1 MKEIKST
8 KIMSK
13 LFLLLFILTVT
24 SLNAIIINTDAFNSN
39 SDGWTGGTYNST
51 YDRYIVTK
59 DTTAQKEYNLNSAY
73 ALKNVIISFDVGV
86 YGGWET
92 ADSLNIIVNGVKTTF
107 HQTDGTYQY
116 SVNAVVYPDSTLSV
130 KVNPDTSASG
140 EDIWIDNIVITMIT
154 ADAINDTYTMVKNT
168 SLTGYVLSNDIGPT
182 LNVTSHTNPSHGT
195 VSIASNGTFTYTPY
209 ANYMGSDSFNYT
221 ITDLNGYT
229 DTATVNLTVTD
240 VITSG
245 YRNFSLRKQLYT
257 KGDMKT
263 IGNTVLVPPT
273 TQNSTICNSYTN
285 GPFTADA
292 PNTNDTYY
300 LCGYNADTTTAGL
313 TNSTTSELK
322 LPTGAKVIWAGLYWQ
337 GIVANGNWSTNM
349 TVKIRREEGSNTYNN
364 VTPDRLDYLQ
374 DAGASG
380 YTSYSAFADVSQYFG
395 EGKWNDGNYTIANVP
410 VYEGKI
416 DNLGSYGA
424 WTLVVAYTNADDPNE
439 KFRSFSIFDGW
450 KVIDSANPNVN
461 VDVTGFYTP
470 NQANIE
476 AKTSVFAAEGDK
488 HISGDVLNTTNYNTG
503 ASVTLAT
510 VTNNTFNSSI
520 SGGDARTPYAINNN
534 GIDIQ
539 TFAIGDYLKPKQATM
554 RFTFTSSQDR
564 YWPSMIAFSTEL
576 YVPKFCYDY
585 GYQQN
590 GLPFTEENNGTAMPY
605 ITGFLPNTSDIN
617 VSLYIRNQET
627 SDVQANNI
635 KLNITDIS
643 ASELIYKRNTVG
655 ITFPGEFTP
664 TYKTDAAWPLSVG
677 DTYIRNIPLGDM
689 GSKDYAYTYYTLQPQ
704 TIGNIHTPIV
714 GTFSYDLMI
723 PQPDGTTLTLPYTST
738 VGGVNLPMC
747 SGENFSYTP
756 EWGIFSVVDAGLYD
770 SATNAN
776 NTIGKKYYDLTT
788 QVAKRPGNFR
798 VASFDPASL
807 DTPKPVTTIVAVEL
821 IDASQFHDVDAA
833 CREPSSAISP
843 RVWMGFENNV
853 SQINFNAATI
863 QNAINTG
870 MVSDVITGQPSPIT
884 LASDFFKTATSNAA
898 FRVTFNTL
906 ADQNDSLIHI
916 QKTTSGIRIDNFSN
930 IHQVYPHCQQYVI
943 NPNNSGTTNLTS
955 VACSDNGNNST
966 YKDVAICMECLYGA
980 RTQVLCSRDNF
991 AIRPESYTVTLRDV
1005 NQTNHSIT
1013 QVFAPGYNGV
1023 VTPNSGR
1030 VNVASGYNYL
1040 YDINATNHK
1049 DNTAIQGY
1057 TRYFGTGGEDYNIT
1071 LVWEPTTT
1079 KTGCNDTDS
1088 KPQSF
1093 NLINGTVSAEGN
1105 LSQIGEYRLNI
1116 SDKTWTAVDWDP
1128 NMQTH
1133 QTGAHFLAATE
1144 CAANNNDVPLEASV
1158 VTLSG
1163 ISLSNLVGCDISST
1177 HDNIENSLKYRDY
1190 LLTFHP
1196 YKFDM
1201 STIGFGTGII
1211 PNTIGAGGD
1220 GFVYMSDISR
1230 DDSMNMSMRSTG
1242 NISASGYDNIV
1253 NTNFVTDCYATGLN
1267 LSMTSKNNLTHP
1279 QGAAYQIRFSD
1290 YNSSTMIPAN
1300 LIYDS
1305 NATNINTAALTMPLI
1320 SIADGNYTKSTR
1332 GSLATVSRF
1341 NYDRNVT
1348 RPLNP
1353 FKGSFSTLDV
1363 KCITSGDCRMQADLS
1378 AVHEALGKRAMDFN
1392 VTYVYGRI
1400 VPRDIRVFG
1409 DVAFTANGW
1418 YEVFNAPILAKTTLA
1433 PSRNTPQWF
1442 INALHDDNNDG
1453 DANVT
1458 VVLPNTLTLP
1468 LNSDIPNPP
1477 ASGMETYTFVPI
1489 GSANIPYSGKAH
1501 INTDPW
1507 LWFGTNA
1514 LDYLDPANPANLDCQ
1529 THPCFNIN
1537 ISPAVGRGGSAT
1549 STDLRSDKAN
1559 KGTSGT
1565 GVIYDYT
1572 PATR

>member
-1 MKEIKST
+1 MRELKS
-8 KIMSK
+8 INIINK

-24 SLNAIIINTDAFNSN
+24 SLNAIIINTDNFNSN
-39 SDGWTGGTYNST
+39 SNSWTGGTRDNDT
-51 YDRYIVTK
+51 YRIER
-59 DTTAQKEYNLNSAY
+59 DTTASKLYNLNNAY
-73 ALKNVIISFDVGV
+73 ALKNVIISFDVTIG
-86 YGGWET
+86 GGWELS
-92 ADSLNIIVNGVKTTF
+92 DKLNVIANGITTTF
-107 HQTDGTYQY
+107 NQINGTYHY
-116 SVNAVVYPDSTLSV
+116 SVNAVVYPDSTLNL
-130 KVNPDTSASG
+130 KFNPDTNDNN
-140 EDIWIDNIVITMIT
+140 EKIWIDNIVITFIT

-168 SLTGYVLSNDIGPT
+168 ALTGYVLSNDIGPT
-182 LNVTSHTNPSHGT
+182 LNVTSHTDPSHGT
-195 VSIASNGTFTYTPY
+195 VSIAANGTFTYTPY

-229 DTATVNLTVTD
+229 DTATVNITVTD

-245 YRNFSLRKQLYT
+245 YRDFSLRKQLYT

-273 TQNSTICNSYTN
+273 TQNSTICSTYTN

-292 PNTNDTYY
+292 ANTNDTYY
-300 LCGYNADTTTAGL
+300 LCGYNVDTTTAGL
-313 TNSTTSELK
+313 TNSTKSELR
-322 LPTGAKVIWAGLYWQ
+322 LPMGAKVIWAGLYWQ
-337 GIVANGNWSTNM
+337 AIVANASFNTNM
-349 TVKIRREEGSNTYNN
+349 TVKIRQEEGSNTYNN

-395 EGKWNDGNYTIANVP
+395 QGKWNEGNYTVANIP

-416 DNLGSYGA
+416 ASLGSYGA
-424 WTLVVAYTNADDPNE
+424 WTLVVAYTNANDPNE

-450 KVIDSANPNVN
+450 KVIDSANSNVN

-503 ASVTLAT
+503 AAVTLAT
-510 VTNNTFNSSI
+510 VADNTFDSSI
-520 SGGDARTPYAINNN
+520 SGGNARTPLAINNN

-539 TFAIGDYLKPKQATM
+539 TFDIGNYLKPKQATM

-605 ITGFLPNTSDIN
+605 ITGYLPNTSDIN
-617 VSLYIRNQET
+617 VSLYIRNQEV

-635 KLNITDIS
+635 KLNITDIN
-643 ASELIYKRNTVG
+643 ASEVIYKRNTVG
-655 ITFPGEFTP
+655 ITFPSMFTP
-664 TYKTDAAWPLSVG
+664 TYKTDGAWPLSTG

-689 GSKDYAYTYYTLQPQ
+689 GSKDYAYTYYTLEPQ

-723 PQPDGTTLTLPYTST
+723 SQPDGTTLTLPYSST

-770 SATNAN
+770 SSSAT
-776 NTIGKKYYDLTT
+776 KRYYDLTT

-807 DTPKPVTTIVAVEL
+807 DTPKPVTTIVAVEM

-853 SQINFNAATI
+853 SQVSFNAATI

-884 LASDFFKTATSNAA
+884 LASDFFKTATPNAA

-906 ADQNDSLIHI
+906 ADQNDSLIHL

-930 IHQVYPHCQQYVI
+930 VHQVYPHCQQYVI

-955 VACSDNGNNST
+955 VACSDNGNHST

-991 AIRPESYTVTLRDV
+991 SIRPESYTVTLRDM
-1005 NQTNHSIT
+1005 NQANHAIT
-1013 QVFAPGYNGV
+1013 QVFAPGRTGV
-1023 VTPNSGR
+1023 AVPNTER
-1030 VNVASGYNYL
+1030 VNVASGYDYRF
-1040 YDINATNHK
+1040 DINATNHI
-1049 DNTAIQGY
+1049 DNTATPGY

-1079 KTGCNDTDS
+1079 KNGCNDTDS

-1093 NLINGTVSAEGN
+1093 NLINGTVSTEGN
-1105 LSQIGEYRLNI
+1105 LSQVGEYRLNVI
-1116 SDKTWTAVDWDP
+1116 DKTWTAVDWDP
-1128 NMQTH
+1128 TMQTH
-1133 QTGAHFLAATE
+1133 QTGTHFLSGSECTLNSSDVPTAAT
-1144 CAANNNDVPLEASV
+1144 V
-1158 VTLSG
+1158 VTLNG
-1163 ISLSNLVGCDISST
+1163 AALNNLIGCNISST
-1177 HDNIENSLKYRDY
+1177 HDNIENNLKYRDY
-1190 LLTFHP
+1190 LMTFHP

-1201 STIGFGTGII
+1201 SSIGFGTGIL
-1211 PNTIGAGGD
+1211 PNPIVAGGD
-1220 GFVYMSDISR
+1220 GFVYMSDMSR
-1230 DDSMNMSMRSTG
+1230 NDSMNMSMRSTG
-1242 NISASGYDNIV
+1242 NITASGYNNIV
-1253 NTNFVTDCYATGLN
+1253 NTNFVTDCYANRLN
-1267 LSMTSKNNLTHP
+1267 LSMKSDNNLTHP
-1279 QGAAYQIRFSD
+1279 QHAAYQIRFSD

-1305 NATNINTAALTMPLI
+1305 NATNLNTAALTMPLI
-1320 SIADGNYTKSTR
+1320 SISDGNFTKSTR

-1348 RPLNP
+1348 QPLSP
-1353 FKGSFSTLDV
+1353 FKGSFSKLDV
-1363 KCITSGDCRMQADLS
+1363 KCTVSGDCTMQADLS
-1378 AVHEALGKRAMDFN
+1378 AAHEALGDRAMDFN

-1409 DVAFTANGW
+1409 DVSFSANGW
-1418 YEVFNAPILAKTTLA
+1418 YEVFDAPILAKTTLT

-1442 INALHDDNNDG
+1442 VNALHDDNNDG
-1453 DANVT
+1453 NADVT
-1458 VVLPNTLTLP
+1458 VVLPNTLGLP
-1468 LNSDIPNPP
+1468 VNSDIPNPP
-1477 ASGMETYTFVPI
+1477 ASGMETYSFAHI
-1489 GSANIPYSGKAH
+1489 GTANIPYSGKAH

-1514 LDYLDPANPANLDCQ
+1514 LDYADPVNSTNLNCQ

-1537 ISPAVGRGGSAT
+1537 ISPAVGRGGSST
-1549 STDLRSDKAN
+1549 TTDLRTDKAN